1 MKKTTWLLLIGLF
14 VSLGLAGYGSTF
26 STEQQPPG
34 FPLSELLTIP
44 KGLGVNV
51 PGKGASYVIRA
62 DEAGLKFIRMDF
74 VWSSVE
80 TTKGVYNFA
89 IYDAQ
94 VEEAS
99 NRNVG
104 IMYILDYQNSLYC
117 SDKSCQTD
125 AERNAFAAFA
135 EGAAA
140 RYAGKQIL
148 WEIWN
153 EPNGNF
159 WSPQPSD
166 DAYTKLVEVT
176 APRIKAADPTAIV
189 VAPSMSRMSWEW
201 LENCFKRGLLN
212 WIDAVTVHPYR
223 NSRPET
229 VISDYERIRNL
240 IKQYAPE
247 GKKDMPIISGEWGY
261 SIFPEGEPRITE
273 EQQAQYLAR
282 MFLVNIY
289 QGIPLSIWYC
299 IYNGPDPEG
308 PDPRERN
315 FGLITWEGVKKP
327 NYFAAQTIC
336 QKLAGYSYTERL
348 IFGDDYVLKLRK
360 GQNEALAMWTVGGQ
374 HNATLPIGAGN
385 GTLIQ
390 MLGSESTISWGSSG
404 LAISISQSPQYL
416 LATYP
421 NNAQYISQS
430 VPTSVTPGSN
440 FSVSITM
447 KNIGTKTWTTAT
459 HYLGSQNPQDNTT
472 WGIRRISLPNNVSPG
487 SEVTF
492 IFTVTAPTRPGT
504 YNFQWR
510 MFEETVEWFGD
521 FTPKITVETGTTWP
535 NNAHYISQD
544 VPMRVIAGN
553 QFSVTITM
561 ANRGT
566 KTWSTSHR
574 LGSQNPQDN
583 TTWGRHR
590 VYLTNNVSPG
600 SEVTFSF
607 TVTAPTTPGTYNF
620 QWRMLEEMV
629 EWFGDF
635 TPNVVITVE
644 PGTPGVLTPELAN
657 VGHGFF
663 CVAKHEGTGEMWAGT
678 FGDQGG
684 GTSACLYV
692 KRNGTWQLHSDFSSY
707 AESIYRLIY
716 HPGTNKLYANM
727 EVWTKNPSIFR
738 LDGDTWV
745 STGYGNQYSESS
757 KTMGLG
763 MGVGADGYIYA
774 TTVPMGNLPKVDG
787 EYMLKGKAYIFRS
800 IDGVNWASFPSPD
813 GVVISH
819 YYTFNGQ
826 TYAVTSY
833 GAVSGGDKKLLR
845 LNGTTWDT
853 LYSNANLRFYYLIEL
868 KGNLYMSG
876 EDRAND
882 KAVVY
887 RWNGTS
893 CQQVY
898 AAGTGT
904 TEAFFQQMAKV
915 KDASHVEWLYA
926 GYSVGWR
933 LHGDSSVHRSNDGT
947 TWSVYQTF
955 PGEGECWAVGTG
967 ETDYTLYVGT
977 KNQGGGGRMYCAVF
991 STGIPPPT
999 DLTATA
1005 LSTSEISLSWSAS
1018 TNNVGVVGYI
1028 IFRDGVKAGESPVVS
1043 FVDTGLRPN
1052 TRYTYYV
1059 VAFDEAQNMSIPSAS
1074 VARFTLSI
1082 PPGPDTVTCD
1092 KEPGIWH
1099 NTSSFTFT
1107 AVGGFGE
1114 GTLSRYRYAW
1124 NQNPTHSVTVMDP
1137 DWRFENTLTLT
1148 AGTGDWYLHLKSY
1161 NGNGID
1167 NGTYTF
1173 GPFRYDGSPPQ
1184 MGAVAIGGNYTDAAG
1199 PLNASWSASDPESG
1213 IAEYQYAVG
1222 TSPNDLGNVLPWTS
1236 NGLQT
1241 SVSISEATL
1250 ISGVTYYVGVK
1261 ARNSAG
1267 SWSTIV
1273 VSDGTTAADVKPS
1286 IGKAKDLSDGR
1297 AVILKNKIVSAKFA
1311 GHSYIM
1317 ESDRSSGLRVNA
1329 SSASEGTV
1337 VDVAGMLSTV
1347 DGERAIT
1354 SASVAVVSR
1363 GSVPLPLGVVGRDL
1377 GGGDAGMQQGVWS
1390 WQWVKEEG
1398 TWKYVW
1404 RESQGLNNIGLLIR
1418 TSGKVTQIGDGY
1430 LYINDGSNLKD
1441 GTFTGAQENTGVR
1454 VICDTT
1460 GYEIG
1465 DYLIVTGIS
1474 SCFETPSGLAR
1485 RILTRDAADIVAYQ
1499 MSEASFPSAAGVKS
1513 TLLGRRVTLGGS
1525 IVTATPTQMGGYLYA
1540 EDASRASGIR
1550 IDSNASLQLGD
1561 MISASGVVARTVDHE
1576 IALADATVDVLSH
1589 GNALSPIS

>member
-1 MKKTTWLLLIGLF
+1 MGEEKEEMKRRLLLIGLF

-26 STEQQPPG
+26 STGEQPPG

-51 PGKGASYVIRA
+51 PGRDAGYVTTA
-62 DEAGLKFIRMDF
+62 NEAGLKFIRMDF
-74 VWSSVE
+74 SWSTVE
-80 TTKGVYNFA
+80 EQKGVYNLA

-94 VEEAS
+94 VEEAA
-99 NRNVG
+99 NLNVG
-104 IMYILDYQNSLYC
+104 IMYILDYQNGLYC

-125 AERNAFAAFA
+125 AERDAFANFA
-135 EGAAA
+135 SAAAA

-166 DAYTKLVEVT
+166 EAYTKLVAVT

-189 VAPSMSRMSWEW
+189 LGPSMSRFSGQWEW

-223 NSRPET
+223 NSAPET
-229 VISDYERIRNL
+229 VISDYEKTRNL
-240 IKQYAPE
+240 IREYAPE

-261 SIFPEGEPRITE
+261 SIYPEGEPRISE

-289 QGIPLSIWYC
+289 QGVPLSIWYC
-299 IYNGPDPEG
+299 IYNGPDPDG

-315 FGLITWEGVKKP
+315 FGLIKWDGTKKP
-327 NYFAAQTIC
+327 DYFAAQTIC

-348 IFGDDYVLKLRK
+348 NVGRADDYVLKLRK
-360 GQNEALAMWTVGGQ
+360 GQDEALAMWTVGVQ

-404 LAISISQSPQYL
+404 LTLSISQSPQYL

-421 NNAQYISQS
+421 NNAQCISQS

-447 KNIGTKTWTTAT
+447 KNIGTKTWTPTT

-472 WGIRRISLPNNVSPG
+472 WGIGRISLPNNVSPG

-492 IFTVTAPTRPGT
+492 SFTVTAPTTPGT

-510 MFEETVEWFGD
+510 MFEEAVEWFGD
-521 FTPKITVETGTTWP
+521 FTPNVAITVGTGTTSA
-535 NNAHYISQD
+535 NNAHYISQT
-544 VPMRVIAGN
+544 VPTSLTAGS
-553 QFSVTITM
+553 QCAVSITM
-561 ANRGT
+561 TNTGT

-583 TTWGRHR
+583 TTWGIGR
-590 VYLTNNVSPG
+590 VLLLNNVSPG

-635 TPNVVITVE
+635 TPNVAITVE

-678 FGDQGG
+678 FGDQGDG
-684 GTSACLYV
+684 KSARLYV

-745 STGYGNQYSESS
+745 STGYGHQYAESS
-757 KTMGLG
+757 KTMGIG
-763 MGVGADGYIYA
+763 MGLGADGYIYA
-774 TTVPMGNLPKVDG
+774 TTMPIAELN
-787 EYMLKGKAYIFRS
+787 KGYIWRS
-800 IDGVNWASFPSPD
+800 LDGVNWSSFPDP
-813 GVVISH
+813 GVGNVIAH
-819 YYTFNGQ
+819 YYAFNGQ
-826 TYAVTSY
+826 TYAVTSF
-833 GAVSGGDKKLLR
+833 GGGSKKLLR
-845 LNGTTWDT
+845 LNGATQTWET
-853 LYSNANLRFYYLIEL
+853 LYSNANLILEYLIEFE
-868 KGNLYMSG
+868 GALYMTG
-876 EDRAND
+876 EDTSND
-882 KAVVY
+882 KAVIY

-893 CQQVY
+893 CQPVY

-915 KDASHVEWLYA
+915 KDASNTEWLYA

-977 KNQGGGGRMYCAVF
+977 KNQGGGGRMYAAVYTMKVCTPVFDPGGGGYLVPQNVTITCETQGAVIHYTTNGLDPTESDPVVSGPVLVDRSMTLKARAYKTDVTPSSVASAVYTLEVEMPTFSPEGGVYSSPQSITISCTTPDAVIHYTTDGSVPDESSPAYSCPIEIENDWVTLCAKAFIQGLPSDLSCAEYLVLASIAQANKRKDGESVLLSGVITAIFPGVIYLESPGRSSGIAVHGEDSTF
-991 STGIPPPT
+991 STGMTAGVIGT
-999 DLTATA
+999 MGTDDRGERFIESEGMGDLTDA
-1005 LSTSEISLSWSAS
+1005 LGQWL
-1018 TNNVGVVGYI
+1018 
-1028 IFRDGVKAGESPVVS
+1028 VKPVCV
-1043 FVDTGLRPN
+1043 RN
-1052 TRYTYYV
+1052 
-1059 VAFDEAQNMSIPSAS
+1059 A
-1074 VARFTLSI
+1074 
-1082 PPGPDTVTCD
+1082 
-1092 KEPGIWH
+1092 
-1099 NTSSFTFT
+1099 
-1107 AVGGFGE
+1107 
-1114 GTLSRYRYAW
+1114 
-1124 NQNPTHSVTVMDP
+1124 
-1137 DWRFENTLTLT
+1137 
-1148 AGTGDWYLHLKSY
+1148 
-1161 NGNGID
+1161 
-1167 NGTYTF
+1167 
-1173 GPFRYDGSPPQ
+1173 
-1184 MGAVAIGGNYTDAAG
+1184 AIGG
-1199 PLNASWSASDPESG
+1199 ASWQYD
-1213 IAEYQYAVG
+1213 AETG
-1222 TSPNDLGNVLPWTS
+1222 
-1236 NGLQT
+1236 
-1241 SVSISEATL
+1241 
-1250 ISGVTYYVGVK
+1250 
-1261 ARNSAG
+1261 AG
-1267 SWSTIV
+1267 
-1273 VSDGTTAADVKPS
+1273 
-1286 IGKAKDLSDGR
+1286 
-1297 AVILKNKIVSAKFA
+1297 
-1311 GHSYIM
+1311 
-1317 ESDRSSGLRVNA
+1317 
-1329 SSASEGTV
+1329 
-1337 VDVAGMLSTV
+1337 
-1347 DGERAIT
+1347 
-1354 SASVAVVSR
+1354 
-1363 GSVPLPLGVVGRDL
+1363 
-1377 GGGDAGMQQGVWS
+1377 QQGVS
-1390 WQWVKEEG
+1390 G
-1398 TWKYVW
+1398 G
-1404 RESQGLNNIGLLIR
+1404 SGLNNIGLLVTVWGR
-1418 TSGKVTQIGDGY
+1418 VTQVGDDY
-1430 LYINDGSNLKD
+1430 LYINDGSALKD
-1441 GTFTGAQENTGVR
+1441 GTLTGAEENLGVR
-1454 VICDTT
+1454 VICDPSDYNT
-1460 GYEIG
+1460 G

-1485 RILTRDAADIVAYQ
+1485 RILTRR
-1499 MSEASFPSAAGVKS
+1499 P
-1513 TLLGRRVTLGGS
+1513 
-1525 IVTATPTQMGGYLYA
+1525 
-1540 EDASRASGIR
+1540 EDVRP
-1550 IDSNASLQLGD
+1550 
-1561 MISASGVVARTVDHE
+1561 V
-1576 IALADATVDVLSH
+1576 
-1589 GNALSPIS
+1589 SPP